1 MNNMNTYHT
10 NYSVAIH
17 WCNNSYVMCNN
28 LPEIDPS
35 IWYNMMLPI
44 QEYVEEEEDVEDMEE
59 EPEYREIF
67 QWFITNASSGDVNYL
82 MRTFPGLIFTY
93 SDLLDCYVLC
103 VDHYGTSWDY
113 VDWVTT
119 NKNAEAELGKRK
131 QDL

>member
-1 MNNMNTYHT
+1 MKTKLYHT
-10 NYSVAIH
+10 NYSVAIN

-35 IWYNMMLPI
+35 IYDNMMSPI
-44 QEYVEEEEDVEDMEE
+44 KEEEEDVEEE
-59 EPEYREIF
+59 EDEFEYSDIF
-67 QWFITNASSGDVNYL
+67 QWFITDASSGDVNYL
-82 MRTFPGLIFTY
+82 MHAFPGLIFTY

-103 VDHYGTSWDY
+103 VNHFGTSWDY

-119 NKNAEAELGKRK
+119 NQNAEAELGKRK